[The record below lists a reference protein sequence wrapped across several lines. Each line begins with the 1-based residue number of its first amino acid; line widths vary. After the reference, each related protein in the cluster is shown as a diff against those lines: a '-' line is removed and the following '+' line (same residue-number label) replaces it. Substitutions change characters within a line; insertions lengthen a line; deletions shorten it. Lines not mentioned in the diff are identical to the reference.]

1 MKLQE
6 LPNNEKK
13 IVAFRVKSSDSDGF
27 KNFTEVATV
36 VKTKRPM
43 VIGTSHP
50 REILAEVFL
59 VTPLA
64 KNGREVWRG
73 DAARGIPGYDRK
85 WSDPLPSWDV
95 EVGEYAPLM
104 WDEQEALR
112 HHEEV
117 ARFRGQTTHD

>member
-6 LPNNEKK
+6 LTSDKAT
-13 IVAFRVKSSDSDGF
+13 VAFRIKASDDDGF
-27 KNFTEVATV
+27 KDFTEVALVTR
-36 VKTKRPM
+36 TRRPM
-43 VIGTSHP
+43 VIGALYP

-85 WSDPLPSWDV
+85 WDDPLPSWDV

-117 ARFRGQTTHD
+117 ARFRGQANQ